1 MIDLKIGNLYKTTKD
16 TVVHVRHSDDYH
28 QTTWLRNNIVVVV
41 MSVEEYKHNNKF
53 LVYGLLTVITGNMYF
68 LMTPKIKRY
77 HTNFTKVC

>member
-41 MSVEEYKHNNKF
+41 MHVPSTPVLKSLEERRRRPSLH
-53 LVYGLLTVITGNMYF
+53 YGY
-68 LMTPKIKRY
+68 
-77 HTNFTKVC
+77 